1 MSAQHQIAV
10 DREKCVGAG
19 QCIIRAAGQF
29 DLDESGYVVVL
40 APPST
45 TPGADPDVDEAV
57 AGCPSGALSWE
68 RVSVHAGRE
77 V

>member
-1 MSAQHQIAV
+1 MTGQRRIAV

-29 DLDESGYVVVL
+29 DLDEQGYVVVL
-40 APPST
+40 ASPSI
-45 TPGADPDVDEAV
+45 TPGTDPDVDEAV

-68 RVSVHAGRE
+68 RASAHAGQE
-77 V
+77 G